1 MIITI
6 PYGVSLY
13 VLGLL
18 TYLSL
23 AVGLNALTLILAMLA
38 TVTLGVTGFVRGCL
52 LHASSTLLNT
62 KKDHVPVINPQGPYS
77 TFSSCNLAL

>member
-62 KKDHVPVINPQGPYS
+62 KKDRVPVINSQGPYS